1 MNTDLLQPEGGWA
14 GPAQARLEV
23 PPPSQRGL
31 LFRTASRVSHLF
43 DRPELPAV
51 FPLLHRNPRLFW
63 GWLFFASR
71 LMPWGR
77 LAAPARE
84 LLILRT
90 AWLCR
95 SRYEWGQHVEIAERV
110 GVADRDIL
118 AVTRGPEAF
127 SNTTLRTL
135 IQACDELHQA
145 DCLSDDT
152 WRQLQVRHND
162 SQLLEIMM
170 LVGHYRM
177 LAGVLI
183 SCGLPLEARMED
195 NLKAFYARIRALIQT
210 D

>member
-1 MNTDLLQPEGGWA
+1 MASDPLQPEGGWA
-14 GPAQARLEV
+14 GPLQPRLAV
-23 PPPSQRGL
+23 PPPSERGL
-31 LFRTASRVSHLF
+31 LFRTVSRVSHLF
-43 DRPELPAV
+43 GRPELPAV

-84 LLILRT
+84 LIILRT

-110 GVADRDIL
+110 GVVDRDLL
-118 AVTRGPEAF
+118 AVTRGPDAF
-127 SNTTLRTL
+127 SNATLRTL
-135 IQACDELHQA
+135 IQACDELHQH

-152 WRQLQVRHND
+152 WRQLQIRHSD

-195 NLKAFYARIRALIQT
+195 HLQAFHARIRGLIQT